1 VPLDEL
7 DEVYKNV
14 QEAGGECIEPPNR
27 VLLENYGY
35 IHAFAARD
43 LDGNLMEFVSLPSRE
58 EILEFR
64 QNGGGA

>member
-1 VPLDEL
+1 
-7 DEVYKNV
+7 
-14 QEAGGECIEPPNR
+14 

-64 QNGGGA
+64 NNGGQA